1 MKKGFLLL
9 VMLLALVASFAMASQ
24 ENPPITID
32 PAVIATILN
41 LTFVFGGGF
50 TVMGLAEMLKRLF
63 WPNETTRPKWSG
75 YLSSIIVALAAT
87 AGYLVI
93 FHVFTILGFIL
104 YSLFVFLSAN
114 GIYKAK

>member
-1 MKKGFLLL
+1 MKKFLLGFCMVIL
-9 VMLLALVASFAMASQ
+9 FACFALAQ
-24 ENPPITID
+24 TTPPITID
-32 PAVIATILN
+32 PAIIATILN

-50 TVMGLAEMLKRLF
+50 TVMGLSEMLKRLL

-75 YLSSIIVALAAT
+75 YLSSTIVALAAT

-93 FHVFTILGFIL
+93 FNVFTILGFIL

-114 GIYKAK
+114 GIYKAN